1 MRLRL
6 LFLIPLLALISACAQ
21 GPQVAVVAPD
31 APAPIELTPPPP
43 PAPPPPAPP
52 KLPRLSTAEVKPES
66 PEPIKDLS
74 IFTFGDNPS
83 ARLVRL
89 EADAFSKEEMEEWAS
104 AVEECLRLDEQI
116 NGVTVTFD
124 LDEEASPVHEYAF
137 ELQGF
142 VGEEGW
148 CVDDMLFTEA
158 YVEE

>member
-6 LFLIPLLALISACAQ
+6 LFLIPLLALVSACAP
-21 GPQVAVVAPD
+21 GPQVAVVAPE
-31 APAPIELTPPPP
+31 APAPVELVP
-43 PAPPPPAPP
+43 PAPMPPELPP
-52 KLPRLSTAEVKPES
+52 KIEPENY
-66 PEPIKDLS
+66 EPIRDFS
-74 IFTFGDNPS
+74 VFTFGEKPS
-83 ARLVRL
+83 TRLVRL
-89 EADAFSKEEMEEWAS
+89 EADAFSSEEMEEWAS

-148 CVDDMLFTEA
+148 CVDDMFFTEA